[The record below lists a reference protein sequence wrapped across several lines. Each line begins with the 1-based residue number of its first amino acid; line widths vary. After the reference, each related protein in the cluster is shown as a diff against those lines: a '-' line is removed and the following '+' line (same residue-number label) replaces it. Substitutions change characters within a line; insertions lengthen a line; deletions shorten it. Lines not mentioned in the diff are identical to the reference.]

1 MTSTSSAERAEADG
15 YTPVADNLGAVLA
28 SGEPPTHPSAWSASV
43 TFAWR
48 AMLKIKHVPEQ
59 LFDVTAFPV
68 IMTLM
73 FTYLFGGA
81 LAGSPEEYLQY
92 LLPGVLVMSVAMI
105 TMYTGVGLNA
115 DIQKGV
121 FDRFRTLPIWRP
133 SALVGAVIGDV
144 CRYSL
149 ASVVIIV
156 LGLVLGYRPG
166 GGVLGVLVGIGL
178 LLVFSFAFS
187 WIWTLLGLVLRS
199 ERSVMGVSAMV
210 LFPLSFLSNVFVDP
224 RTMPEWLQGFVD
236 VNPIAHL
243 VAAVRGALSGQ
254 WDGSATLWMFVS
266 AGIIL
271 AIFGP
276 LTMRRYNRK

>member
-1 MTSTSSAERAEADG
+1 MTSTSSAEHAETDG
-15 YTPVADNLGAVLA
+15 YTPVADDLGAVLA
-28 SGEPPTHPSAWSASV
+28 TGAPPAPPSAWSASV

-166 GGVLGVLVGIGL
+166 GGVVGVLAGVGL

-187 WIWTLLGLVLRS
+187 WIWTLLGLLLRS

-224 RTMPEWLQGFVD
+224 RTMPSWLQGFVD

>member
-1 MTSTSSAERAEADG
+1 MTSTSNAERADAGGD
-15 YTPVADNLGAVLA
+15 TPVADNLGAVLA
-28 SGEPPTHPSAWSASV
+28 TGEPPTPPSAWSASV

-149 ASVVIIV
+149 ASVVIIL
-156 LGLVLGYRPG
+156 LGLALGYRPG
-166 GGVLGVLVGIGL
+166 GGVLGVLAGVGL

-187 WIWTLLGLVLRS
+187 WIWTLLGLLLRS

-224 RTMPEWLQGFVD
+224 RTMPSWLQGFVD

-243 VAAVRGALSGQ
+243 VAAVRGALSGE
-254 WDGSATLWMFVS
+254 WDASATLWMFVS

-276 LTMRRYNRK
+276 LTMRMYNRK